1 MHTHDSGTTGRV
13 RDRGVRLRRRRL
25 WAAVPLALGT
35 LALTAACGSDG
46 GTSTAASSASATAP
60 AATGA
65 ALAAASTGIGT
76 ILVDGTGLTVYD
88 FANDTGSTSTCT
100 GGCAQIWRP
109 VVAPDPL
116 PASLTGVPAELGT
129 TARTDG
135 TEQLTVG
142 GHPVYTY
149 QGDDAPGQ
157 TNGNG
162 LTLNGGLWT
171 AVSPDGTPLAAGSS
185 TDSSAGSSAPS
196 IGY

>member
-1 MHTHDSGTTGRV
+1 MHSHDSGTPGQV
-13 RDRGVRLRRRRL
+13 RARGTRRRRL
-25 WAAVPLALGT
+25 WAAVPLAVGT
-35 LALTAACGSDG
+35 LALTAACGSSYG
-46 GTSTAASSASATAP
+46 GTTTAASSAPASTP

-65 ALAAASTGIGT
+65 VLAAASTGLGT

-88 FANDTGSTSTCT
+88 FANDTGSTSTCS
-100 GGCAQIWRP
+100 GGCAAIWRP
-109 VVAPDPL
+109 VAAPDPL
-116 PASLTGVPAELGT
+116 PASLAGVPAELGQ

-135 TEQLTVG
+135 TEQLTVA

-162 LTLNGGLWT
+162 ITLNGGLWT
-171 AVSPDGTPLAAGSS
+171 AVSPDGSPLAAN
-185 TDSSAGSSAPS
+185 SSAPGSSAPS

>member
-1 MHTHDSGTTGRV
+1 MHTHDSETTGQV
-13 RDRGVRLRRRRL
+13 RDRRTHHHRGRL

-35 LALTAACGSDG
+35 LTLAAACGGSDG
-46 GTSTAASSASATAP
+46 GTSTAASSASASPPT
-60 AATGA
+60 ATGA

-76 ILVDGTGLTVYD
+76 VLVDGTGLTVYD

-100 GGCAQIWRP
+100 GGCAKIWRP
-109 VVAPDPL
+109 VAAPDPL
-116 PASLTGVPAELGT
+116 PASLAGVPAALGH

-171 AVSPDGTPLAAGSS
+171 AVTPDGSPLA
-185 TDSSAGSSAPS
+185 AGSSAPS